1 MGKKGIKFGM
11 VMIVLVGL
19 ALLQGTEYATAQIYL
34 TMGGAGSGG
43 RWYAET
49 SYLAKMIT
57 TKYPDIRA
65 TGVVSPGVSRGNINR
80 VANKEIQAGRVFL
93 DDVMLIPNREE
104 PFKAEKF
111 QEVRGWMT
119 LNNLYLRCAA
129 DMNIK
134 TFKDLKGKKVGTG
147 VRGSGDEVLA
157 LRFLKFVGLDPDK
170 DLKMQYL
177 GREASQRAFAN
188 RQLNAFMLTYSR
200 NNQRHFG
207 PVFAARP
214 VNKAAHYLDAPKD
227 LLEAFCKK
235 YPVYF
240 VDELGEPV
248 FKHPK
253 LKGIAIP
260 SALIIHA
267 SVPEDVIYKA
277 TKLIIEEWDK
287 IMKDMPW
294 LKAPNEASLEKLP
307 KFWPIPIHPAAV
319 KVYKEKGILK

>member
-1 MGKKGIKFGM
+1 MGKKGITFGI
-11 VMIVLVGL
+11 VMIALVCLVLLPGV
-19 ALLQGTEYATAQIYL
+19 QHATAQMYL

-49 SYLAKMIT
+49 SYLAKLIT
-57 TKYPDIRA
+57 KKYPDIRA

-80 VANKEIQAGRVFL
+80 VAKKEIQGGRVFL
-93 DDVMLIPNREE
+93 DDLLLIANRQE
-104 PFKAEKF
+104 PFKAERF
-111 QEVRGWMT
+111 QDVRGWMT
-119 LNNLYLRCAA
+119 LNNLYLRCVA
-129 DMNIK
+129 DMDIK

-147 VRGSGDEVLA
+147 VRGSGDEALA
-157 LRFLKFVGLDPDK
+157 KNFLRFMGLDPEK

-177 GREASQRAFAN
+177 GREAAQRAFAN
-188 RQLNAFMLTYSR
+188 RQLNAFILTYSR

-214 VNKAAHYLDAPKD
+214 VTKAAHYLDAPKSV
-227 LLEAFCKK
+227 LEAFCKK

-253 LKGIAIP
+253 LKGIANP
-260 SALIIHA
+260 TALIIHA
-267 SVPEDVIYKA
+267 SVPEDVVYKV
-277 TKLIIEEWDK
+277 TKLIIEEWDT

-294 LKAPNEASLEKLP
+294 LNAPNEASLEKLP
-307 KFWPIPIHPAAV
+307 KFWPIPIHTGAV
-319 KVYKEKGILK
+319 KAYKEKGIIK